1 MKCRRAIETMTITT
15 NHHMPNTPHR
25 QRGVID
31 LPEGLG
37 PVVKRETNSARA
49 EPQSAP
55 ARVETVTEKSRL
67 LRSRLGILIA
77 TAFFIV
83 LLVTI
88 AWAFRYEVI
97 PLGIPQRGEFQY
109 IVKDRWTSEIE
120 IVWQRA
126 DGKIIRTSR
135 HPFDASDQ

>member
-1 MKCRRAIETMTITT
+1 MA
-15 NHHMPNTPHR
+15 NTPHR
-25 QRGVID
+25 QRGAID
-31 LPEGLG
+31 LPEGLD
-37 PVVKRETNSARA
+37 PLKSKTDSARP

-55 ARVETVTEKSRL
+55 GRAEAEKMRP
-67 LRSRLGILIA
+67 LRPRSGIRIA
-77 TAFFIV
+77 AAVLIV
-83 LLVTI
+83 LLVAV

-109 IVKDRWTSEIE
+109 LVKDRWTNEIE

-126 DGKIIRTSR
+126 DGKIYRTSR

>member
-1 MKCRRAIETMTITT
+1 MA
-15 NHHMPNTPHR
+15 NTPHR
-25 QRGVID
+25 QRGAID
-31 LPEGLG
+31 LPEGLD
-37 PVVKRETNSARA
+37 PLKRKTDSAKL

-55 ARVETVTEKSRL
+55 VRTKAEAEAEKMQP
-67 LRSRLGILIA
+67 LRPRSAILIA
-77 TAFFIV
+77 AAVLIV
-83 LLVTI
+83 LLVAA

-109 IVKDRWTSEIE
+109 LVKDRWTNEIE

-126 DGKIIRTSR
+126 DGKIHRTSR

>member
-1 MKCRRAIETMTITT
+1 
-15 NHHMPNTPHR
+15 MPNTPHG

-37 PVVKRETNSARA
+37 PVERKTDSARP
-49 EPQSAP
+49 EPESAP
-55 ARVETVTEKSRL
+55 GRAETEAEKVRP
-67 LRSRLGILIA
+67 LRPRSGILIA
-77 TAFFIV
+77 TAVLIV
-83 LLVTI
+83 LLVTV
-88 AWAFRYEVI
+88 AWVFRYEVI

-109 IVKDRWTSEIE
+109 LVKDRWTNEIE

-126 DGKIIRTSR
+126 DGKIYRTSR